1 MNKVKVFLTSF
12 ITCIFTGIILVIIVW
27 ASLTPAPLGGNIHPM
42 FYLLPPYDK
51 VAHFMM
57 YAVLAFI
64 LCFDWQRVH
73 KWRKVSLRNMIVIGV
88 ASAAFGVLME
98 LLQEWMP
105 CIYRRFDLYDILAQ
119 ISGIIV
125 SLLLYGLL
133 QRRWIEKQ

>member
-27 ASLTPAPLGGNIHPM
+27 ASLTPTPLGGNMHPM

-51 VAHFMM
+51 IAHFMM
-57 YAVLAFI
+57 YAVLAFV
-64 LCFDWQRVH
+64 LSLDWQRVH
-73 KWRKVSLRNMIVIGV
+73 NWRKLSLLNMIVIGLI
-88 ASAAFGVLME
+88 SAAFGVLME
-98 LLQEWMP
+98 VLQEFIP
-105 CIYRRFDLYDILAQ
+105 CIYRRCDIYDILAQ

-133 QRRWIEKQ
+133 QRKWIEK